1 VRVIIVGAGEVGR
14 TIASNL
20 ADSHEVVI
28 VELDPEL
35 ADELTYSH
43 DVLAIEGDG
52 TDVETL
58 REAGVGDADMLLACT
73 DDDESNIVTC
83 GAAKTA
89 SDVFT
94 VARVKRRRLLETWR
108 GAPGAFGVDF
118 MVCTDLLAAQ
128 AIFRVSGLPGA
139 HDVDS
144 FAGGLI
150 RMAEF
155 EVREGSP
162 VADQT
167 VSEADRWESLTF
179 AAVFREDDVVIP
191 RGDTTIAVG
200 DRIVVIGSPDSIRAF
215 AEELAAEEDTEN
227 GDVVI
232 VGGSKVGHQTARVFQ
247 DHGKRP
253 RLIEQDERRAREL
266 AEELADTMVLNNDAT
281 DTEFLEREKIGDA
294 DLVVA
299 CLDSDEKNLLVSLL
313 AKRLGAERTVTVVA
327 EGSYVDLFETV
338 GVDVAISPRE
348 ETAEEIV
355 RYTRAGRTEKI
366 AMIEGDRAEVMEIE
380 AEADSVLAGRSIAE
394 AMGDLPDGVVVG
406 AISRGG
412 ELVTPRGDTVV
423 EVGDHVVVFVN
434 NDVLSAVVDRI

>member
-1 VRVIIVGAGEVGR
+1 VIIVGAGEVGR
-14 TIASNL
+14 TIATNL
-20 ADSHEVVI
+20 ADSHDVVV

-35 ADELTYSH
+35 VDELTYSH

-58 REAGVGDADMLLACT
+58 REAGVEDADLLLACT
-73 DDDESNIVTC
+73 DDDETNIVTC
-83 GAAKTA
+83 GATKTVA
-89 SDVFT
+89 DVFT
-94 VARVKRRRLLETWR
+94 VARVKRRQLLETWR
-108 GAPGAFGVDF
+108 GAQGAFGVDF

-128 AIFRVSGLPGA
+128 AIFRISGLPGA
-139 HDVDS
+139 QDVDA

-179 AAVFREDDVVIP
+179 AAIFRDGEVVVP
-191 RGDTTIAVG
+191 RGESRIEAG
-200 DRIVVIGSPDSIRAF
+200 DRIVVIGSPGNIRDF
-215 AEELAAEEDTEN
+215 AEELAAEEDSEN

-232 VGGSKVGHQTARVFQ
+232 VGGSKVGHQTARVFEE
-247 DHGKRP
+247 HGKHP
-253 RLIEQDERRAREL
+253 RLIEQDPDRAREL
-266 AEELADTMVLNNDAT
+266 AEELPDTMVLNNDAT
-281 DTEFLEREKIGDA
+281 DREFLEREKIGDA

-313 AKRLGAERTVTVVA
+313 AKQLGAERTVTVVA

-366 AMIEGDRAEVMEIE
+366 AMLEGDRAEVIEIE
-380 AEADSVLAGRSIAE
+380 IGAESFLAGRPIAE
-394 AMGDLPDGVVVG
+394 SIPDLPDGVVVG

-412 ELVTPRGDTVV
+412 ELVTPRGDTVL
-423 EVGDHVVVFVN
+423 EVDDHVVIFVDN
-434 NDVLSAVVDRI
+434 AVLDRVVDRL